1 MFRQKVIQYI
11 NEKHLFHRSDKILVA
26 LSGGADSVALLRV
39 LLLEGYN
46 CVAAHCNFHLRGEES
61 DRDEEFVQ
69 NLCRG
74 LDVPLQ
80 VIHFDT
86 NGYASR
92 KRISI
97 EMAARELRYEWFEQV
112 RLQIGA
118 SVIAVAHH
126 RDDSVE
132 TFLLNLVRGTGING
146 LKGIAAVNGKVVR
159 PLLDVSRD
167 DILAF
172 LADLKQD
179 YVTDS
184 TNLEDEYLR
193 NKLRLNIIPLLKEI
207 NPSVC
212 ESITETA
219 RRLSDVEAVYRRSI
233 QTVCTEVTEREGK
246 FSISRIMKAVAPLA
260 VLFELLHP
268 YGFNAVQLKNIYRSL
283 GTESGKLFYSENYV
297 LLRDRD
303 YLFLKRRE
311 ESKEDQSYTLHQEIC
326 QIEDGFEVSR
336 NPELACLDADTVK
349 EHLCCAGGSR
359 GISLFLSVCIVS
371 KKCVTICAIVNTL
384 CLKKRTSM

>member
-1 MFRQKVIQYI
+1 MIYFSTFEIFTCVFTEHFYLCSMFRQKVIQYI

-61 DRDEEFVQ
+61 DWDEEFVQ

-112 RLQIGA
+112 RLQVGA

-132 TFLLNLVRGTGING
+132 TFLLNLVRGQV
-146 LKGIAAVNGKVVR
+146 LM
-159 PLLDVSRD
+159 
-167 DILAF
+167 
-172 LADLKQD
+172 DL
-179 YVTDS
+179 
-184 TNLEDEYLR
+184 R
-193 NKLRLNIIPLLKEI
+193 
-207 NPSVC
+207 
-212 ESITETA
+212 
-219 RRLSDVEAVYRRSI
+219 
-233 QTVCTEVTEREGK
+233 
-246 FSISRIMKAVAPLA
+246 
-260 VLFELLHP
+260 ELLLSMVKWCVRCLMS
-268 YGFNAVQLKNIYRSL
+268 AVMTYW
-283 GTESGKLFYSENYV
+283 
-297 LLRDRD
+297 
-303 YLFLKRRE
+303 LFLP
-311 ESKEDQSYTLHQEIC
+311 I
-326 QIEDGFEVSR
+326 
-336 NPELACLDADTVK
+336 
-349 EHLCCAGGSR
+349 
-359 GISLFLSVCIVS
+359 
-371 KKCVTICAIVNTL
+371 
-384 CLKKRTSM
+384 